1 MDPIW
6 IQQCPPRPVDVREM
20 APLASRRHARNVAN
34 ATVRGFV
41 KPTASLTE
49 GPIAKTLVFFSLPI
63 LAANVLQSL
72 NGSINSI
79 WVGRYLGGAALTATS
94 NTNTIL
100 FFLIGTVFGVGM
112 AATILVGQSVGAKDI
127 DQAKRV
133 VGTSATF
140 FFAVS
145 VLVSIFGY
153 TFSGPMLH
161 AMRTPPDALLFAVAY
176 MRVIFLAVPFIFLNA
191 FVMMSL
197 RGAGDSKTPLVFSLI
212 AVALDIALNPLL
224 IFGLGPV
231 PAFGIAGAAASTL
244 VANAVALSALLFNLW
259 KQKHFLWLKR
269 GELSYLRID
278 RQILVALVTKGIPMG
293 LQMIVLSGSAIVMI
307 SLVNGFGSATSSAF
321 GAGLQIWN
329 YVQMPAMAIGMAV
342 SSMAAQNVG
351 AKRWDRVARIAGSG
365 VIYSLLTTT
374 GLALTIFALDRG
386 ALGLFLTDPEA
397 IRIGQHLNPIVIA
410 SFTFF
415 GISMVLSGVVRSTG
429 AVVPPLLILFTSL
442 WLVRIPFAWLM
453 LPRWHAD
460 AIWWSFPLA
469 SVLAACLSIA
479 YYRYGGWKK
488 AHMLRAKP

>member
-1 MDPIW
+1 MSN
-6 IQQCPPRPVDVREM
+6 VDT
-20 APLASRRHARNVAN
+20 AR
-34 ATVRGFV
+34 
-41 KPTASLTE
+41 KPQTSLTE
-49 GPIAKTLVFFSLPI
+49 GTIGKTLVFFSLPI
-63 LAANVLQSL
+63 LASNVLQSI

-112 AATILVGQSVGAKDI
+112 AATILVGQSLGAKDV

-140 FFAVS
+140 FFVVSIGVS
-145 VLVSIFGY
+145 VFGY
-153 TFSGPMLH
+153 LFSGAMLR
-161 AMRTPPDALLFAVAY
+161 AMHTPPDALKFAVDY

-191 FVMMSL
+191 FLMMSL
-197 RGAGDSKTPLVFSLI
+197 RGAGDSKTPLAFSLI
-212 AVALDIALNPLL
+212 AVALDIALNPLF

-231 PAFGIAGAAASTL
+231 PAFGIGGAAGATL
-244 VANAVALSALLFNLW
+244 IANAVSLTSLLVHLW
-259 KQKHFLWLKR
+259 RRDHFLFIR
-269 GELSYLRID
+269 RSELGYFRID
-278 RQILVALVTKGIPMG
+278 RKILGALIKKGVPMG
-293 LQMIVLSGSAIVMI
+293 LQMIVMSASAIVMI
-307 SLVNGFGSATSSAF
+307 SFVNRFGSSTSAAF

-351 AKRWDRVARIAGSG
+351 AKRWDRVSRIAGVGVLYSVLVTGALAG
-365 VIYSLLTTT
+365 VIFL
-374 GLALTIFALDRG
+374 FDRG

-397 IRIGQHLNPIVIA
+397 IAIGQHLNPIVIV

-415 GISMVLSGVVRSTG
+415 GISMVLSGIVRATG

-442 WLVRIPFAWLM
+442 WFVRIPFAWAFI
-453 LPRWHAD
+453 PRWHAD

-469 SVLAACLSIA
+469 SILAALLSTA
-479 YYRYGGWKK
+479 YYRYGNWKK
-488 AHMLRAKP
+488 AHML